1 MAIYLPHFSWLAATA
16 IALSSITTT
25 VAAAEYKVLSVG
37 DGDTI
42 RITGFS
48 KQAWHLPNHLINLLL
63 VQ

>member
-1 MAIYLPHFSWLAATA
+1 MALYLPHFSWFAVTA
-16 IALSSITTT
+16 IALSSIKTT

-42 RITGFS
+42 RATGFS
-48 KQAWHLPNHLINLLL
+48 WQAWHLPNHLINLLL